1 MKFNK
6 GDIMPN
12 FLITWLVAASSLVF
26 TSYIVPGMEV
36 QSFKAAAIAAVVLG
50 LANAIVRPLLVV
62 LTLPVTILTLGLF
75 LFVVNALTLQ
85 LVGAVTP
92 GFIVGNIF
100 SALMGSVVL
109 SFVSGAV
116 GKFVQPV
123 ANAPQIGSRGV
134 DSLPDSAS
142 NPR

>member
-1 MKFNK
+1 
-6 GDIMPN
+6 MPN
-12 FLITWLVAASSLVF
+12 FLITWLAAASSLVF
-26 TSYIVPGMEV
+26 TAYIVPGMEV
-36 QSFKAAAIAAVVLG
+36 RSFAAAAIAAVVLG
-50 LANAIVRPLLVV
+50 FANAIVRPLLVV
-62 LTLPVTILTLGLF
+62 LTLPVTIVTLGLF

-85 LVGAVTP
+85 FVGLVTP

-100 SALMGSVVL
+100 SALLGSVVL

-116 GKFVQPV
+116 NKFVQPV
-123 ANAPQIGSRGV
+123 ANAPQINSRAV

>member
-1 MKFNK
+1 
-6 GDIMPN
+6 MPN
-12 FLITWLVAASSLVF
+12 FLITWLVASCSLVF

-36 QSFKAAAIAAVVLG
+36 QTFAAAGIAAVVLG

-116 GKFVQPV
+116 SKFVQPMS
-123 ANAPQIGSRGV
+123 NSPQIGSRGV

>member
-1 MKFNK
+1 
-6 GDIMPN
+6 MPN

-36 QSFKAAAIAAVVLG
+36 QSFQAAAIAAVVLG

-123 ANAPQIGSRGV
+123 PNSPQIGSRGV